1 MARLKEQVVV
11 VTGGA
16 SGLGEAIVERCIAE
30 GANVGVLDRSAA
42 GCAAL
47 AERFG
52 NRVVCVTG
60 DVRVYA
66 DNERVV
72 AACLERF
79 GRLDTA
85 IGNAGIWDYSVPLV
99 DVPPDKLTAA
109 FDEVF
114 QINVLGYLLL
124 AKAALR
130 PLVESRGSLIF
141 TVSNAGFWPSG
152 GGALY
157 TATKHAVVGL
167 VRQLAYEFAPHV
179 RVNGVAPGAIAT
191 QLKGPASLGMEARTF
206 PGAAMTKS
214 APGFVPIGRMP
225 TPAEYA
231 GAYVFFAARED
242 NVPATG
248 TVLNHDG
255 GFGIRG
261 LGPTPRGGDDLRA
274 RIGLGRNLEGD

>member
-1 MARLKEQVVV
+1 MARLDGQVVL

-16 SGLGEAIVERCIAE
+16 SGLGLAIVERCIAE
-30 GANVGVLDRSAA
+30 GASVCVLDRSEP
-42 GCAAL
+42 GCTELEA
-47 AERFG
+47 RFG
-52 NRVVCVTG
+52 DRIVCIAG
-60 DVRVYA
+60 DVRA
-66 DNERVV
+66 HQDNERAVDACV
-72 AACLERF
+72 ARF

-85 IGNAGIWDYSVPLV
+85 IGNAGIWDYSVPL
-99 DVPPDKLTAA
+99 TAIPADRLADA
-109 FDEVF
+109 FDEMFRV
-114 QINVLGYLLL
+114 NVLGYLLL
-124 AKAALR
+124 SKAALR
-130 PLVESRGSLIF
+130 PLAETRGSLVF

-167 VRQLAYEFAPHV
+167 IRQLAYEFAPHV

-191 QLKGPASLGMEARTF
+191 RLKGPESLGMAARAF
-206 PGAAMTKS
+206 PGDAMTRG

-225 TPAEYA
+225 TAAEYA
-231 GAYVFFAARED
+231 GAYVFFASRED

-261 LGPTPRGGDDLRA
+261 LGSTPRGGDDLLA
-274 RIGLGRNLEGD
+274 RLGLKQD

>member
-1 MARLKEQVVV
+1 MGRLERQTVL

-16 SGLGEAIVERCIAE
+16 SGLGLAIVERCLAE
-30 GANVGVLDRSAA
+30 GANVGVLDRSAE
-42 GCAAL
+42 GCAMLEERHGERIVCTAGDVR
-47 AERFG
+47 AWDDNARAVNACIERFG
-52 NRVVCVTG
+52 G
-60 DVRVYA
+60 
-66 DNERVV
+66 
-72 AACLERF
+72 
-79 GRLDTA
+79 LDTA
-85 IGNAGIWDYSVPLV
+85 VGNAGIWDYSVPLV
-99 DVPPDKLTAA
+99 ELSAEQLPDA
-109 FDEVF
+109 FDELFRV
-114 QINVLGYLLL
+114 NVLGYLLL
-124 AKAALR
+124 AKAALK
-130 PLVESRGSLIF
+130 PLVERRGALVY

-167 VRQLAYEFAPHV
+167 IRQLAFEFAPHV

-191 QLKGPASLGMEARTF
+191 QLRGPATLGMEAREF
-206 PGAAMTKS
+206 PGAAMTRN

-231 GAYVFFAARED
+231 GAYVFFASRED

-274 RIGLGRNLEGD
+274 QLGLDPD

>member
-1 MARLKEQVVV
+1 MARLANQVVL

-16 SGLGEAIVERCIAE
+16 SGLGLAIVERMIDE
-30 GANVGVLDRSAA
+30 GANVGVLDRSEA
-42 GCAAL
+42 GCTAL
-47 AERFG
+47 QARFG
-52 NRVVCVTG
+52 DRVTCVAG
-60 DVRVYA
+60 DVRDHLA
-66 DNERVV
+66 NERAV
-72 AACLERF
+72 AACVDRF

-85 IGNAGIWDYSVPLV
+85 IGNAGIWDYSVPLT
-99 DVPPDKLTAA
+99 DLPADRLGDA

-114 QINVLGYLLL
+114 RVNVLGYLLL

-130 PLVESRGSLIF
+130 PLAESRGALVY

-167 VRQLAYEFAPHV
+167 VRQLAFELAPYV

-191 QLKGPASLGMEARTF
+191 QLKGPESLGMASRSF
-206 PGAAMTKS
+206 PGDTMAQR

-231 GAYVFFAARED
+231 GAYVFFASRED

-248 TVLNHDG
+248 AVLNHDG

-261 LGPTPRGGDDLRA
+261 LGPTPRGGDDLLTRL
-274 RIGLGRNLEGD
+274 GLAGD

>member
-1 MARLKEQVVV
+1 MARLEQQVVL

-16 SGLGEAIVERCIAE
+16 SGLGLAIVERCIAE
-30 GANVGVLDRSAA
+30 GANVGVLDRSES

-47 AERFG
+47 QARFG
-52 NRVVCVTG
+52 ARVTCVVG
-60 DVRVYA
+60 DVRDYQ
-66 DNERVV
+66 DNERAV
-72 AACLERF
+72 AACVERF

-85 IGNAGIWDYSVPLV
+85 IGNAGIWDYSVPLT
-99 DVPPDKLTAA
+99 DIPADRIADA

-114 QINVLGYLLL
+114 RVNVLGYLML
-124 AKAALR
+124 AKAAVR
-130 PLVESRGSLIF
+130 PLAETRGALVY

-167 VRQLAYEFAPHV
+167 VRQLAFEFAPYV

-191 QLKGPASLGMEARTF
+191 QLKGPATLGQESREF
-206 PGAAMTKS
+206 PGDAMARR

-231 GAYVFFAARED
+231 GAYVFFASRED

-248 TVLNHDG
+248 AVLNHDG
-255 GFGIRG
+255 GFGVRG
-261 LGPTPRGGDDLRA
+261 LGPTPRGGDDLLA
-274 RIGLGRNLEGD
+274 RLGLEGD